1 MAQNPYLASQLSG
14 PYAQALINAVQNEIV
29 LASGEMSFMYGMNII
44 TASGGTGTQLP
55 GYPVLATIGDIIGY
69 TWPVVPFTLIQNSGM
84 FTFTSDPTGI
94 YAPVFVTYSG
104 FGSVLNMA
112 TLSGVLSSVY
122 ANSYIPLQLYQTLLP
137 LAARIKTIGLTLS
150 GIDSICQVFGN
161 HTIAFA
167 GAPNYADVKV
177 TFNPDITPLNLYVAN
192 ALFLTF
198 ATEPQVLMYNI

>member
-94 YAPVFVTYSG
+94 YTPVFVTYSG
-104 FGSVLNMA
+104 FGSVLNMG

-122 ANSYIPLQLYQTLLP
+122 ANSYISLQLYQTLLP